1 MNKYLILA
9 FAFVMTA
16 PLVNAQTS
24 SGNMMAG
31 GSIEF
36 TSVSREG
43 GSQYDQNSFNFT
55 PSFGYFI
62 SDNFAIGTSLTLGS
76 SRLGTG
82 SAKTTSST
90 FAVGPFARYYKRT
103 SNENL
108 AIFGEAAL
116 GFGTGKTD
124 PAFGNVTRSNFVSI
138 SLSPG
143 AAYFF
148 NEHWAAEVMV
158 TGFSIASTDPDTD
171 TNNDKVTTVQFI
183 LSSFSPSLGFRYHF

>member
-1 MNKYLILA
+1 MNKSFFVVFACVIGA
-9 FAFVMTA
+9 FSAS
-16 PLVNAQTS
+16 AQTS
-24 SGNMMAG
+24 QGNMMAG
-31 GSIEF
+31 GAIQF
-36 TSVSREG
+36 RSVSREG
-43 GSQYDQNSFNFT
+43 GSLNDASSFVFS

-62 SDNFAIGTSLTLGS
+62 SDNFAVGTGLTLGTT
-76 SRLGTG
+76 RTGTG

-90 FAVGPFARYYKRT
+90 FAIGPFARYYKRT

-108 AIFGEAAL
+108 AIFGEAAI

-124 PAFGNVTRSNFVSI
+124 PAFGTVTHSNFISFSI
-138 SLSPG
+138 SPG

-158 TGFSIASTDPDTD
+158 TGFAISSEDPDTD
-171 TNNDKVTTVQFI
+171 TNNDKVTTVEFI